1 MRRQTSINEGWEFR
15 RCEGAGEW
23 QPVSLP
29 HSAVEADADGGNHWQ
44 GVCEYRR
51 LLSAGPEEAGLRQV
65 LWVGAAMHSCSVQLD
80 GRELARHE
88 GGYLSFEVDLQG
100 ALSDGREHELRLV
113 LDNRDNASVPPGKP
127 LKDLDFCW
135 YGGLYRG
142 AELRFYPALHVTDEL
157 SSGTVAGGGVFF
169 RTLQAD
175 AGRALCSVRT
185 EAALTGP
192 GMNGCRVRVGLF
204 LAGKCVAESLS
215 EPFDLPAGGR
225 REARQ
230 DLLLESPRLWS
241 VEYPVLHELRVS
253 LLTPQGA
260 VSDQRTL
267 RVGVRR
273 ISFSRSGGFML
284 NGRKVRLRG
293 TNRHQEYPIAGYA
306 VGPAADRRDARRI
319 KEAGFDYVRLSHY
332 PQSPAF
338 LDACDELGIV
348 VMNAIP
354 GWQFFGAEA
363 FRNACEHTAREVV
376 RRDRNHACV
385 VLWELSLNETAM
397 DEAFITRMRKA
408 GHEEYPG
415 DQMYTCGWMPG
426 FDVYIRARQHGEIH
440 TWEQGDCAHLVS
452 EYGDWEYYAANE
464 GFDQST
470 GAGLHAAWSNSRH
483 RRGEG
488 ERGLLQ
494 QAKNFTIA
502 LNDTLSSPAVLDGQW
517 CMFDYARGYH
527 PQRAACGVADS
538 FRVPKFSWHF
548 YRSQR
553 AVSEGGHGWTGG
565 PELFIASYWT
575 EGSSLRVTVFSN
587 CEEVELFLKGKSCGR
602 SIASCTRVTQYLPHP
617 PFVFDLPRYEA
628 GELSAIGYVGGKGV
642 AQHRILTPAEPVR
655 LLLEVDD
662 QGIQA
667 MPGEID
673 VLVLRARVVDGRGA
687 TCVQAGGEVTF
698 KASGPACVLGSPL
711 AGLEAGLATV
721 VLRVEATPGPVR
733 LEASFQGLAASL
745 DLARKA

>member
-15 RCEGAGEW
+15 RCEAACDW
-23 QPVSLP
+23 QPVNLP

-44 GVCEYRR
+44 GLCEYRR
-51 LLSAGPEEAGLRQV
+51 FVAAGPGQAGFRQV
-65 LWVGAAMHSCSVQLD
+65 LWIGAAMHSCTVHVD

-88 GGYLSFEVDLQG
+88 GGYMSFEVDLLG
-100 ALSDGREHELRLV
+100 VLSDGGEHELRLV
-113 LDNRDNASVPPGKP
+113 LDNRDNPTIPPGKP
-127 LKDLDFCW
+127 LKELDFCW

-175 AGRALCSVRT
+175 DGQALCSVRT
-185 EAALTGP
+185 EAALAGP
-192 GMNGCRVRVGLF
+192 GLEGCKVKAELF
-204 LAGKCVAESLS
+204 LGGEAVAEAVS
-215 EPFDLPAGGR
+215 EPFDLPADGR
-225 REARQ
+225 RHVLQE
-230 DLLLESPRLWS
+230 LLLHSPRLWS
-241 VEYPVLHELRVS
+241 AEDPALHELRVS
-253 LLTPQGA
+253 LLGPTGV
-260 VSDQRTL
+260 VSDRRTL
-267 RVGVRR
+267 REGVRR

-284 NGRKVRLRG
+284 NGRRVRLRG

-306 VGPAADRRDARRI
+306 VGAAADRRDARRI

-338 LDACDELGIV
+338 LEACDELGIV

-354 GWQFFGAEA
+354 GWQFFGCEK
-363 FRNACEHTAREVV
+363 FRASCEKSAREVV

-385 VLWELSLNETAM
+385 VLWELSLNETQM
-397 DEAFITRMRKA
+397 DEAFIGRMRKA

-415 DQMYTCGWMPG
+415 DQMFTCGWMPG
-426 FDVYIRARQHGEIH
+426 FDVYIHARQHGGIH

-470 GAGLHAAWSNSRH
+470 GSGLHSAWSNSRH

-494 QAKNFTIA
+494 QAKNFTNA

-527 PQRAACGVADS
+527 PQRAACGVSDS
-538 FRVPKFSWHF
+538 FRVPKFSWHL

-553 AVSEGGHGWTGG
+553 ALTEVGKGWTGG
-565 PELFIASYWT
+565 PELFIASHWT

-587 CEEVELFLKGKSCGR
+587 CEEVELFLNGKSCGR
-602 SIASCTRVTQYLPHP
+602 STASCTRVTQYLPHP
-617 PFVFDLPRYEA
+617 PFIFDLPRFEA
-628 GELSAIGYVGGKGV
+628 GELRALGHAGGATV
-642 AQHRILTPAEPVR
+642 AEHRVLTPVEPAR

-667 MPGEID
+667 APGEVD
-673 VLVLRARVVDGRGA
+673 VLVVRARLEDARGG
-687 TCVQAGGEVTF
+687 TCVLSSGQVSFGV
-698 KASGPACVLGSPL
+698 SGPACVLGSVL
-711 AGLEAGLATV
+711 AELEAGLATV

-733 LEASFQGLAASL
+733 LEAGFQGLAAFL
-745 DLARKA
+745 DLGRTG